1 MSYLDLTTYQNREK
15 QWRDCAANLSDGPE
29 RDACIALAE
38 GYANLIAILLR
49 LDNPAGTANLGLTA
63 PEGQHPDNAP

>member
-1 MSYLDLTTYQNREK
+1 MSYLDVTTYQNREK
-15 QWRDCAANLSDGPE
+15 QWREFAAKLSAGPE

-49 LDNPAGTANLGLTA
+49 LGAPDGTANVGVTA
-63 PEGQHPDNAP
+63 PEV